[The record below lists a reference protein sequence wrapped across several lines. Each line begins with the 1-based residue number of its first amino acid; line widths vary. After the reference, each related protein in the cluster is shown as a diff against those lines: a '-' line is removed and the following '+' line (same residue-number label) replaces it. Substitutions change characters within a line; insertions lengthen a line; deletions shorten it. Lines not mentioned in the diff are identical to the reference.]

1 MRTESLFGSSK
12 MMSAELQGDVRQVS
26 WTSVRRKDYF
36 LFTNW
41 DTPCCN
47 WLRTVFIITIWDK
60 FVSNWSNHYYKML
73 CNSFNNLTVLR
84 WYLQSVF
91 HILLYHLLGFFYYLS
106 FYFSPAIYFF
116 FYISAIFVLF
126 SFLSYF
132 ACFIYIYICVCV
144 CVCM

>member
-91 HILLYHLLGFFYYLS
+91 HILLYHLLGFFLLLIFLFLTCYIFL
-106 FYFSPAIYFF
+106 FLYFSYFCF
-116 FYISAIFVLF
+116 VCIFVLF
-126 SFLSYF
+126 CLFY
-132 ACFIYIYICVCV
+132 IYIYVCV